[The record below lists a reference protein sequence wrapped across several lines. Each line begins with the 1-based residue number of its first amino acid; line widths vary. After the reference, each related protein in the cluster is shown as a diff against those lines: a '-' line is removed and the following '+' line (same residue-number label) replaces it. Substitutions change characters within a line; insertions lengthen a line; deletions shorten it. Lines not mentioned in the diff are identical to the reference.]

1 MNQTLIFSLKCY
13 FNFFRFLSLSPTLQQ
28 QMGIDQS
35 DDSSDEGSDGGGIPN
50 GFIVR
55 RADFHDDDVMD
66 SDDDDDEEGGGGR
79 GSLGRCTQ
87 Q

>member
-1 MNQTLIFSLKCY
+1 
-13 FNFFRFLSLSPTLQQ
+13 
-28 QMGIDQS
+28 
-35 DDSSDEGSDGGGIPN
+35 
-50 GFIVR
+50 
-55 RADFHDDDVMD
+55 MD